1 LSVYSEENSMAGSK
15 HRYFSDQF
23 EGIARELSRLSIVCD
38 IEILEPGMA
47 ERILDNDESVCGR
60 KNPEVFQQI
69 RRHLMVLFPLEKR
82 AIDRI
87 GGGEVREILDQVRAA
102 IVALRE
108 AGSPGNS
115 RQSPDQG

>member
-1 LSVYSEENSMAGSK
+1 ML
-15 HRYFSDQF
+15 
-23 EGIARELSRLSIVCD
+23 
-38 IEILEPGMA
+38 EILEPGMA

-69 RRHLMVLFPLEKR
+69 RQHLMALFPLEKR

-87 GGGEVREILDQVRAA
+87 GGGEVREILDQVRVA

-108 AGSPGNS
+108 AGSPGSS